1 MSHPIKLVTTND
13 ALTRSIKHLQSKSE
27 IAIDLEF
34 DKNYYRYGFN
44 LCLVQIFSGD
54 ICFLIDPLSE
64 ELEIE
69 ALFPVL
75 ENRDIQKICFSFD
88 EDLRLL
94 HSLGCFPKNLYDIG
108 TASRLLNYPSTS
120 LTNLL
125 IDELNID
132 PGKSSQQ
139 SNWFKRPLSERQ
151 KSYAAN
157 DVLHLLKLKD
167 HLDQQAEA
175 RGIQG
180 WIDEENRSLDTLD
193 YSDLDHNQTIKE
205 KDKQDLTEREWHLF
219 KLLMHWRDK
228 VAEEYQKPPFQIVSN
243 QILTQ
248 IAKDSRTLMDWL
260 RMRGVFRMI
269 QTESVKNELIELIKQ
284 GSSEAE
290 ELNLSDQRS
299 AKKTLSKHEHREL
312 MALKTE
318 VSKAKKNIFDPIKQK
333 IKEELGEETATF
345 LLSNRIVEEI
355 VSGENNTML
364 SYKKS
369 ILLDYAEDLNLNI
382 NELENYLN

>member
-1 MSHPIKLVTTND
+1 MSHPIELVTTND

-64 ELEIE
+64 ELKIE
-69 ALFPVL
+69 TLFPVL

-139 SNWFKRPLSERQ
+139 SNWFKRPLSDRQ

-167 HLDQQAEA
+167 HIHQQAVS
-175 RGIQG
+175 RDIQN
-180 WIDEENRSLDTLD
+180 WIEEENRSLDELD

-219 KLLMHWRDK
+219 KLLMHWRDN
-228 VAEEYQKPPFQIVSN
+228 VAKKYQKPPFQIISN
-243 QILTQ
+243 QILAQ

-260 RMRGVFRMI
+260 HMRGVFRMI
-269 QTESVKNELIELIKQ
+269 QTEDVKTELIELLKE
-284 GSSEAE
+284 GSTEAE
-290 ELNLSDQRS
+290 KLNLSDQRS
-299 AKKTLSKHEHREL
+299 AKKSLNKEEHREL

-318 VSKAKKNIFDPIKQK
+318 ISKARKNIFDPIKQK
-333 IKEELGEETATF
+333 IKEEMGEETAAF
-345 LLSNRIVEEI
+345 LLSNRIVEEL
-355 VSGENNTML
+355 VTGEYGNML
-364 SYKKS
+364 GYKKDF
-369 ILLDYAEDLNLNI
+369 IIKCAD
-382 NELENYLN
+382 ELGMDTGELKKYV